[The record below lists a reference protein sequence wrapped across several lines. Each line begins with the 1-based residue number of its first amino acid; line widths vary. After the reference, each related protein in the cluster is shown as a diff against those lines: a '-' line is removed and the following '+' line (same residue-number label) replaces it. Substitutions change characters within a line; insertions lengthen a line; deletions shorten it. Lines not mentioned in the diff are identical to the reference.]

1 MLHPRFTVLYR
12 TRYIVATLCMLLST
26 ITLWAQESSH
36 RGVKG
41 DVYEALPDSLRRS
54 YRHSD
59 AVQRLAIHG
68 DTLSAQQIILLCEC
82 TWTQARGEV
91 RSKTMGRVMF

>member
-68 DTLSAQQIILLCEC
+68 DTISAQQIWRELLEDDDSYAPEPHRYVFA
-82 TWTQARGEV
+82 T
-91 RSKTMGRVMF
+91 